1 MKLKLVVAAVALS
14 RQEAW
19 SLTEVSWAQNAE
31 SFLRGLKKEEGILL
45 MGVSREEFATGA
57 RSDVKKLCLVG
68 H

>member
-1 MKLKLVVAAVALS
+1 MTVKLVVAAAALS

-19 SLTEVSWAQNAE
+19 SLTEVFGAQNAE
-31 SFLRGLKKEEGILL
+31 SFLRGLKKEEGVLL